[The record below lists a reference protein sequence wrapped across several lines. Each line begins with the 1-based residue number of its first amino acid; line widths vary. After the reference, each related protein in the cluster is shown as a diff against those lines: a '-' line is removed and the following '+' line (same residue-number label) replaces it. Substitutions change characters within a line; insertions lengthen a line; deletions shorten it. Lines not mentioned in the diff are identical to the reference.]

1 MKNVKNITLIH
12 GPVVHALSFVIEKL
26 FCFLYLGGCHHDSNT
41 GKTYFLA
48 GSSYESNPCLRVL
61 NLSKTKLKPLADL
74 NSTKAKN
81 TTVRS
86 SCLSRNSTNFITG
99 SEDGLICV
107 WSNNEES
114 NGGTAEGNQTSNKL
128 KAMKKLKI
136 GKKPYDE

>member
-1 MKNVKNITLIH
+1 M
-12 GPVVHALSFVIEKL
+12 
-26 FCFLYLGGCHHDSNT
+26 
-41 GKTYFLA
+41 
-48 GSSYESNPCLRVL
+48 
-61 NLSKTKLKPLADL
+61 KPLADL

-107 WSNNEES
+107 WSNNEGS

-136 GKKPYDE
+136 GKKTPYDE